1 MKIIE
6 SETPTY
12 IELPRAN
19 VAGYKINQ
27 ILEERIRAFIKARRV
42 RRLTFFK

>member
-1 MKIIE
+1 MKITE

-19 VAGYKINQ
+19 VAPVKINQ
-27 ILEERIRAFIKARRV
+27 ILEERMRAFIRARRV
-42 RRLTFFK
+42 RRFTFFK